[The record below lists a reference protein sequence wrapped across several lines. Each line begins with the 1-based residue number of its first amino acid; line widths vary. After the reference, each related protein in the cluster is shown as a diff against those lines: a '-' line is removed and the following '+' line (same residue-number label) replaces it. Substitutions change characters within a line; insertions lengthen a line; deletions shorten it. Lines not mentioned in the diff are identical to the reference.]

1 MSERPHQAV
10 SPSPYDAQRLREQ
23 RERMQREN
31 DEVLQHCNTVKV
43 AAAAERK
50 RKVEFRHEI
59 ILREEDHES
68 WRAQVYAIN
77 KLMAMREAKSFAKYG
92 RDREQAASSAVAEA
106 VEMPDSLTPVA
117 ERGSQPSV
125 GCGGRASP
133 RPQSLP
139 LRAATP
145 RSCLQNGGCISYSSD
160 NFIVGNFGAAF
171 SRVWGLATSSTGSS
185 SSGRDGVMTATDA
198 SGLTTDVSGKSSSG
212 SAMAGAASTSTTG
225 LDEHEAPIS
234 AVLTRARE
242 APSLLDMAEEL
253 KKLGSTGGSYRQQ
266 LLREVQAR
274 ATRLGAV
281 HAAPAAKEEERQ
293 IARAQIYAIN
303 RLLRTREEAACATN
317 QAARREP

>member
-23 RERMQREN
+23 RERMQRED

-117 ERGSQPSV
+117 ERGSQPSF

-171 SRVWGLATSSTGSS
+171 SRVWGLATSTGSS

-225 LDEHEAPIS
+225 LDEHEAP
-234 AVLTRARE
+234 
-242 APSLLDMAEEL
+242 PD
-253 KKLGSTGGSYRQQ
+253 
-266 LLREVQAR
+266 
-274 ATRLGAV
+274 
-281 HAAPAAKEEERQ
+281 AAFMPACR
-293 IARAQIYAIN
+293 N
-303 RLLRTREEAACATN
+303 V
-317 QAARREP
+317 P